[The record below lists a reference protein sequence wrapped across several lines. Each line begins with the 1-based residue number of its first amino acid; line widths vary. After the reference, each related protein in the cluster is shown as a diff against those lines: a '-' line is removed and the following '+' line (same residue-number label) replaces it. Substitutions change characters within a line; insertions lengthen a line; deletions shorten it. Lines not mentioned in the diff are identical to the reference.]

1 MTCACRD
8 LHDWALDERQ
18 RLVCP
23 IRVCEAAVSGMPRR
37 RDYRHVRRIAEDVDL
52 WRPYVVAMTIG
63 ICSHPAQAAWT
74 AEEIEAEIARDVRIR
89 AINRALAESDA
100 LRANRARK

>member
-23 IRVCEAAVSGMPRR
+23 IRVCEAAVTGMPRR
-37 RDYRHVRRIAEDVDL
+37 QDYRHARRIAEDVDL
-52 WRPYVVAMTIG
+52 WRPYVVAMVIG
-63 ICSHPAQAAWT
+63 ICSHPAQTTWT
-74 AEEIEAEIARDVRIR
+74 ATEIEEEIARDVRIR
-89 AINRALAESDA
+89 AIDRVIVESDA
-100 LRANRARK
+100 LRAHKARK